1 MKRKAFTLIELLV
14 VIAIIAI
21 LAAILFPVL
30 SQARLAAKKTQG
42 LTQAKQIGLGTQLYI
57 NDSDDIFFPYRVAT
71 PNPDYTACV
80 ASGRTNC
87 NTNFGTNTRT
97 QTFWSQLMQPYVKNK
112 DLFKSPGK
120 PGAWVGEEDGASV
133 TEPAFRSYG
142 GNNSYGLNTVIF
154 EADLAPMNLT
164 AIAESSNTLVI
175 VDASYYNVL
184 PKFSGN
190 LRRFA
195 GFPNYTNACTSSSR
209 QRYWKNLGNS
219 YLFRWNGSAHEPND
233 AEAERLI
240 DQRWSGVLNSIMADT
255 SAKARQAKQLTNDLV
270 SRPTATDSIW
280 DPWKQGMIACN

>member
-1 MKRKAFTLIELLV
+1 MNRKGFTLIELLV

-21 LAAILFPVL
+21 LAAILFPVFA
-30 SQARLAAKKTQG
+30 QARTAAKKTAG
-42 LTQAKQIGLGTQLYI
+42 LSQSKQIGIATQLYI
-57 NDSDDIFFPYRVAT
+57 NDSDDVFYPYRNNV
-71 PNPDYTACV
+71 PNPAYTACV
-80 ASGRTNC
+80 AAGRPDC
-87 NTNFGTNTRT
+87 NTNFGTQTRPV
-97 QTFWSQLMQPYVKNK
+97 TFWSQLLQPYVKNL

-120 PGAWVGEEDGASV
+120 PGAWVDEEKTAGV

-154 EADLAPMNLT
+154 EADISPLSIGQVENV
-164 AIAESSNTLVI
+164 SNTLVI

-184 PKFSGN
+184 PKFNGN

-219 YLFRWNGSAHEPND
+219 YLFRWNGASNEPND

-240 DQRWSGVLNSIMADT
+240 DQRWSGQLNAIMADT
-255 SAKARQAKQLTNDLV
+255 SAKSRPSKTVVNDLL
-270 SRPTATDSIW
+270 RPNVTDSMW
-280 DPWKQGMIACN
+280 DPWKLGMIACN

>member
-42 LTQAKQIGLGTQLYI
+42 LAQSKQIGLATQLYI
-57 NDSDDIFFPYRVAT
+57 GDGDDVFFPYRVST
-71 PNPDYTACV
+71 PNPDYAACV
-80 ASGRTNC
+80 AAGRPTC
-87 NTNFGTNTRT
+87 NTNFGTNTRPL
-97 QTFWSQLMQPYVKNK
+97 TFWSQLLQPYTKNK
-112 DLFKSPGK
+112 DLFKSPGQVN
-120 PGAWVGEEDGASV
+120 AWVGEESGASV

-154 EADLAPMNLT
+154 EADSSPMNLT
-164 AIAESSNTLVI
+164 SIAESSNTLVV

-184 PKFSGN
+184 PKFNGN

-195 GFPNYTNACTSSSR
+195 GFPTYTSACTSGSR

-219 YLFRWNGSAHEPND
+219 YLFRWNGSANEPSD
-233 AEAERLI
+233 VEAERLI
-240 DQRWSGVLNSIMADT
+240 DRRWSGVLNAIMADT
-255 SAKARQAKQLTNDLV
+255 SAKARPTKQLINDLA
-270 SRPTATDSIW
+270 RTNATDSIW